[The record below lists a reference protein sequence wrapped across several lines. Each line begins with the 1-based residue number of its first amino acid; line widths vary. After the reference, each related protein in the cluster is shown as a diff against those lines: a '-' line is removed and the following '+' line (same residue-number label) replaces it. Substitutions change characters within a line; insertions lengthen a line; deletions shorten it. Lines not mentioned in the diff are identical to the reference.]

1 MKNECVDCACVMK
14 SMGTLMNCQLES
26 LEKNHAVVK
35 FKKGDSIIKQGMF
48 SSNVVFLRSGLAKIH
63 ITGPYNEQ
71 IVRLIQAPTYLGLP
85 TAFGNKINQYS
96 VSAVLDSEACF
107 IDLETF
113 RGILKENSDFAAYI
127 IQELSKSE
135 MESYQRCANRTQ
147 KQTRGNLADVLLD
160 LSDKIFKSDSFTLPI
175 SQSDI
180 GNLVDASRESVNRLL
195 SELITDNI
203 IEMKGRDVIILNKK
217 LLQSISENG

>member
-1 MKNECVDCACVMK
+1 MKNECRDCACVMK
-14 SMGTLMNCQLES
+14 SMGTLKNCQLEN

-35 FKKGDSIIKQGMF
+35 FKKGASIIKQGMF
-48 SSNVVFLRSGLAKIH
+48 STNVVFLRAGLAKAH

-71 IVRLIQAPTYLGLP
+71 IVRLIKAPTYLGLP
-85 TAFGNKINQYS
+85 TTFGNKINQYS
-96 VSAVLDSEACF
+96 VTAVLESEVCF
-107 IDLETF
+107 IDINMF
-113 RGILKENSDFAAYI
+113 RVILKENSDFATYI

-135 MESYQRCANRTQ
+135 LESYRRCANRTQ

-160 LSDKIFKSDSFTLPI
+160 LSDNIFESDSFTLPL

-195 SELITDNI
+195 SEFINDSI
-203 IEMKGRDVIILNKK
+203 IEMKGREVKILNKK
-217 LLQSISENG
+217 SLQIISSNG

>member
-1 MKNECVDCACVMK
+1 
-14 SMGTLMNCQLES
+14 MGTLKNCQLEN

-35 FKKGDSIIKQGMF
+35 FKKGNSIIKQGMF
-48 SSNVVFLRSGLAKIH
+48 STNVVFLRTGLAKIH

-71 IVRLIQAPTYLGLP
+71 IVRLIKAPSYLGLP
-85 TAFGNKINQYS
+85 TTFGNKINQYS
-96 VSAVLDSEACF
+96 VTAVLDSEVCF
-107 IDLETF
+107 IDISMF
-113 RGILKENSDFAAYI
+113 RIILKENSEFSAYI

-135 MESYQRCANRTQ
+135 LESYRRCANRTQ

-160 LSDKIFKSDSFTLPI
+160 LSDNIFESDSFMLPI

-195 SELITDNI
+195 SEFISDNI
-203 IEMKGRDVIILNKK
+203 IEMKGREVSILNKK
-217 LLQSISENG
+217 SLQIISSNG

>member
-1 MKNECVDCACVMK
+1 MKNECIDCACVMK
-14 SMGTLMNCQLES
+14 SMGTLKNCQLEN

-35 FKKGDSIIKQGMF
+35 FKKGNSIIKQGMF
-48 SSNVVFLRSGLAKIH
+48 STNVVFLRTGLAKIH

-71 IVRLIQAPTYLGLP
+71 IVRLIKAPTYLGLP
-85 TAFGNKINQYS
+85 TTFGNKINQYS
-96 VSAVLDSEACF
+96 VTAVLDSEACF
-107 IDLETF
+107 IDISMF
-113 RGILKENSDFAAYI
+113 RFILKENSEFSAYI

-135 MESYQRCANRTQ
+135 LESYRRCANRTQ

-160 LSDKIFKSDSFTLPI
+160 LSDNIFESDSFMLPI

-195 SELITDNI
+195 SEFISDNI
-203 IEMKGRDVIILNKK
+203 IEMKGREVSILNKK
-217 LLQSISENG
+217 SLQIISSNG